1 MGKIGTEGH
10 RLLPREATVQLDLN
24 CNTPVVQK
32 QQLSCGLYMYTWWPV
47 CRARLAWL
55 LAATRGLAVYVSSWF
70 LADGSLPV
78 SLLCA
83 QWHYSNRTSSAWAP
97 NNTAPK
103 DIPQWGGPYDQ
114 ALGAEAMPTVRRPCQ
129 HSEAPGFAVLPSW
142 IDRNPQRSAELLRLC
157 FAVLRNRSTVGYC

>member
-1 MGKIGTEGH
+1 
-10 RLLPREATVQLDLN
+10 
-24 CNTPVVQK
+24 
-32 QQLSCGLYMYTWWPV
+32 MYTWWPA

-55 LAATRGLAVYVSSWF
+55 LAVTRGLAVYVSSWF
-70 LADGSLPV
+70 LADGSPPV

-142 IDRNPQRSAELLRLC
+142 VETHSARQNFCDSVLPSCATDLLLKVRC
-157 FAVLRNRSTVGYC
+157 CVGWCQVVAQLKKMGQYILAH